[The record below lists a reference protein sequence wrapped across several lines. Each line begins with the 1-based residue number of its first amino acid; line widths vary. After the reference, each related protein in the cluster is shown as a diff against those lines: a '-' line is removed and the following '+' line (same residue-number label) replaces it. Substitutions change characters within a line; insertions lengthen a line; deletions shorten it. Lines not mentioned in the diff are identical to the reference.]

1 MLAYVVSKKEAFTVI
16 FLQENSSFHLQE
28 SEIQVIFHE
37 KEYYLRFP
45 HTWKY
50 IKKDSIKHGHFIQ
63 IENIK
68 TKENV
73 TLYFS
78 QYDDFIHQYDKFV
91 CSKKQITIGSQIDDD
106 IYIQDTNIKPKQ
118 FLFDLENGSFVD
130 TSHSDIACLNGKTI
144 NELNLRAGDCIQVI
158 NLKIIYHD
166 EFLMI
171 NTCENIYH
179 EFPKYIPNK
188 IDYPLVELKKGEV
201 YYHYRNIKIHD
212 VLNIFLDEP
221 LQNRTKEYNPLV
233 FSMGPALTMSSASL
247 LSGLLSVYN
256 GYLNGRELYELMPM
270 ILLPSIMLFSSLFWN
285 PFQRLF
291 DKHKDKKF
299 HLKRIEEYKKYLCLI
314 KEDIENYK
322 DNLKKELLVSFPELN
337 SLAKIEH
344 EEELF
349 QRCDKYDDYL
359 LFRLGVGIKRTSITY
374 ERKFNLKKNDQ
385 INEMIRSLQENE
397 QYIDDAIITFSLKKY
412 PQITYCNQNDCIPF
426 LNRILLQITSFYSRE
441 KYAIGLI
448 CDKNWINE
456 HLEYLNIPHIF
467 NSTSSFRYIACTE
480 REVDNLFT
488 MQRNENKYLFL
499 FVQKYSL
506 AKNICITNGSL
517 IYLSDGTYLPSNSSL
532 FIHETNDQGLIEY
545 EDYLSTYLVDDI
557 RDININHYF
566 ICNEQYNIASSYFKK
581 NNPTLYDLYHI
592 HDIQE
597 FDIQSEYKK
606 QKDTLRAIIG
616 IDMNND
622 YLTLD
627 LSEKGNGP
635 HGLIAGT
642 TGSGKSEFIITL
654 ILSFALH
661 YHPRELQFVLIDFK
675 GGGVASVLATRKLFL
690 PHIIGVLDNLD
701 DHEIE
706 RALASFKNEC
716 KKREM
721 LFQQMTVLSD
731 KSINN
736 LVSYQHEWKESYKLP
751 YLSDLIIIIDE
762 FAELKL
768 EYPEF
773 LLDLMSISRIG
784 RSLGIHLILVTQK
797 PAGIVNEQIW
807 SNCHF
812 KICLK
817 VQEKQDSRE
826 VLHRDDAANIYD
838 PGEFYFLSDDHFVHA
853 KSGYANADAKMNQ
866 KKIEFIN
873 YKHEVILKN
882 KLESSNKTQ
891 AIAVLEAINEAL
903 AKDNFSV
910 APLWLRPLESVSC
923 KEINYDSAYFG
934 ILDDYYHNKQE
945 YLSLDKESEYYYVIS
960 PYYEER
966 INFIYTILYALFKT
980 VSLNEEIYMI
990 DDLSLLDDS
999 FLKIAQFI
1007 SIFTSD
1013 DYKKLK
1019 CLFNHIE
1026 EKKDKE
1032 VHTTIVITDLYSFM
1046 QNQERNTQYLHE
1058 LLEIGSRKNCSIIMF
1073 SANSSALH
1081 YRDKLLVSHRITL
1094 KNENTQDIASLF
1106 EAPVKK
1112 KVSKIHQ
1119 GMIYKENALIFQTIT
1134 VSMNDLKECIQEN
1147 IVLYHENKPY
1157 RLPSIPKV
1165 ISLKDYLGNAIPLGI
1180 CIENYDWVTIT
1191 KEDNLFVLATYENE
1205 FYAFYK
1211 LMKETSQNVLYL
1223 PSEKQIKD
1231 VIQNQSDSFLF
1242 MTIDQYQFVCKELK
1256 ENIPILY
1263 IGTGFHEQYTIRF
1276 QLKEKL
1282 ASNEA
1287 LFLSKD
1293 KKEVIQLV
1301 QKRD

>member
-1 MLAYVVSKKEAFTVI
+1 MLAYIISNEKALTVI
-16 FLQENSSFHLQE
+16 FPQENSSFHLQD

-37 KEYYLRFP
+37 KEYYLRLS
-45 HTWKY
+45 HVWKY
-50 IKKDSIKHGHFIQ
+50 IRKDSIKHGHFVQ

-68 TKENV
+68 NNEVV

-78 QYDDFIHQYDKFV
+78 QYDDSIDSYEKY
-91 CSKKQITIGSQIDDD
+91 SPKKKQVTIGSKIDDD
-106 IYIQDTNIKPKQ
+106 IYIQDSNIKAKQ
-118 FLFDLENGSFVD
+118 FILDLEKGRLTD
-130 TSHSDIACLNGKTI
+130 TYHSSITSLNGKLV
-144 NELNLRAGDCIQVI
+144 NDVLLVPGDNIQII
-158 NLKIIYHD
+158 NLKIIYHH

-171 NTCENIYH
+171 NSCENIYH
-179 EFPKYIPNK
+179 EFPKYLPSS
-188 IDYPLVELKKGEV
+188 IDYPLTELKKGEI
-201 YYHYRNIKIHD
+201 YYHYRNNKIHD
-212 VLNIFLDEP
+212 SFNIVLDEP

-270 ILLPSIMLFSSLFWN
+270 ILLPSIMLFSALFWN

-299 HLKRIEEYKKYLCLI
+299 HVKRITEYKEYIGLI
-314 KEDIENYK
+314 QEDIEKYK
-322 DNLKKELLVSFPELN
+322 DNLRKELQTSFPDLT
-337 SLAKIEH
+337 SLVNIEH

-349 QRCDKYDDYL
+349 QRCDQYDDYL
-359 LFRLGVGIKRTSITY
+359 LFRLGVGTRKTSITY
-374 ERKFNLKKNDQ
+374 EKKFNLKKNDE
-385 INEMIRSLQENE
+385 IHSMIQSLQEE
-397 QYIDDAIITFSLKKY
+397 ELRMKDVIVTFSLKQY
-412 PQITYCNQNDCIPF
+412 PQITYCNQKDTIPF
-426 LNRILLQITSFYSRE
+426 LNRILLQITSFYSKE
-441 KYAIGLI
+441 KYAIGI
-448 CDKNWINE
+448 VSDKYWIE
-456 HLEYLNIPHIF
+456 QHLEYLNIPHIF
-467 NSTSSFRYIACTE
+467 NSSSSFRYIACSE

-499 FVQKYSL
+499 FIQKYSL
-506 AKNICITNGSL
+506 AKNITITNGSL

-532 FIHETNDQGLIEY
+532 FIHENGNQGIIEY
-545 EDYLSTYLVDDI
+545 ENDSNFYQVDDI
-557 RDININHYF
+557 SEMNMNHYF
-566 ICNEQYNIASSYFKK
+566 IANQEFNIASSYFKK
-581 NNPTLYDLYHI
+581 NNPTLYDLYNI

-597 FDIQSEYKK
+597 LDIRSEYKK
-606 QKDTLRAIIG
+606 QKDTLSAIIG

-622 YLTLD
+622 YLSLD

-661 YHPRELQFVLIDFK
+661 YHPRELQFVIIDFK
-675 GGGVASVLATRKLFL
+675 GGGVASVLATRNLYL

-701 DHEIE
+701 NHEIE

-736 LVSYQHEWKESYKLP
+736 LSLYQHEWKESYNLP
-751 YLSDLIIIIDE
+751 YLSDLVIIIDE

-768 EYPEF
+768 EYPDF

-882 KLESSNKTQ
+882 KTQLTSKTQ
-891 AIAVLEAINEAL
+891 AVAAIEAINHAL
-903 AKDNFSV
+903 INDGYKIE
-910 APLWLRPLESVSC
+910 PLWLKPLEEVYC
-923 KEINYDSAYFG
+923 HKVIYNHAYFG

-945 YLSLDKESEYYYVIS
+945 YLYLKKESEYYYVIS

-966 INFIYTILYALFKT
+966 IAFIYTILFGLFKT
-980 VSLNEEIYMI
+980 VSINEEIYMI
-990 DDLSLLDDS
+990 DDLALLDES
-999 FLKIAQFI
+999 FLKIAQLI

-1013 DYKKLK
+1013 DQKKLK
-1019 CLFNHIE
+1019 CLFHHLE
-1026 EKKDKE
+1026 EKKDKK
-1032 VHTTIVITDLYSFM
+1032 VHTTIIITDLFSFV
-1046 QNQERNTQYLHE
+1046 QNDKANTQYLHD
-1058 LLEIGSRKNCSIIMF
+1058 LFEIASRKNCSLIMLT
-1073 SANSSALH
+1073 ANSSALH
-1081 YRDKLLVSHRITL
+1081 YRDKLLVNHRISL
-1094 KNENTQDIASLF
+1094 KNDNIQDLASLF

-1112 KVSKIHQ
+1112 KVSKNHV
-1119 GMIYKENALIFQTIT
+1119 GMIYKDNVLLFQTINVT
-1134 VSMNDLKECIQEN
+1134 LEDLKSCINEN
-1147 IVLYHENKPY
+1147 IELYHEQKPY
-1157 RLPSIPKV
+1157 QLPSIPKI
-1165 ISLKDYLGNAIPLGI
+1165 ISLQDYVGVDIPLGI
-1180 CIENYDWVTIT
+1180 SVDHYSWLTISKEN
-1191 KEDNLFVLATYENE
+1191 NLFVLATYENE
-1205 FYAFYK
+1205 FYAFYE
-1211 LMKETSQNVLYL
+1211 LMKEMYHVVYL
-1223 PSEKQIKD
+1223 PNLEEVKD
-1231 VIQNQSDSFLF
+1231 IALNQKATLLF
-1242 MTIDQYQFVCKELK
+1242 MTIDEYQHLSKGLK

-1263 IGTGFHEQYTIRF
+1263 VGTGFHEQYTIRY
-1276 QLKEKL
+1276 QLKDKL

-1287 LFLSKD
+1287 LFLSKS